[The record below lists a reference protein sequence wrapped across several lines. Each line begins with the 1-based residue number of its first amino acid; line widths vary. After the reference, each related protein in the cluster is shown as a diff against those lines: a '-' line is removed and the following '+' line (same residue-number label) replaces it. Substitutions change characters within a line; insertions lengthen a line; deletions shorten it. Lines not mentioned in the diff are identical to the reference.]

1 MIADELINKIYAVTG
16 NSDAWSSLL
25 DDLSILTDSFGSAL
39 SVERNNEI
47 VGWRVSNSLKKT
59 LEGQIEKHLN
69 TRLAVINNR
78 MREKNTPEFLAD
90 HYLFTEE
97 EWLNTPFMMEYGTP
111 NNFNH
116 AVGTYIDLAQGD
128 KILIFSLREK
138 NKPIYS
144 DEVVAN
150 LNLIRPHLAR
160 AAMLT
165 ATWGQKKI
173 EAVTHIIQ
181 EFATNTLLVNKEG
194 VILSGNKSNNIFGDY
209 LSVLNSNKIIFSS
222 KTTNGDLAAI
232 LAEVSKLKSAK
243 SIPIR
248 SSTYKPAILH
258 IIPVDSIYR
267 DLFDHNSSSAHL
279 FDTTNLVLVL
289 MPITQNTDISDSIIR
304 NLFDLTPTEAK
315 ITAKI
320 STGVTPEKI
329 ADDFKIS
336 KETVRTHLKNIFS
349 KTGVNRQ
356 SQLVALVSGIPQIS
370 AN

>member
-1 MIADELINKIYAVTG
+1 MIADELINKIYAVTS

-25 DDLSILTDSFGSAL
+25 DDLSSLTDSFGSAL

-78 MREKNTPEFLAD
+78 MRAKNTPEFLAD
-90 HYLFTEE
+90 HYLFEEE
-97 EWLNTPFMMEYGTP
+97 EWLNTPFMTEYGIA
-111 NNFNH
+111 NNLKH

-128 KILIFSLREK
+128 KILIFSLRE
-138 NKPIYS
+138 NHKPKYS
-144 DEVVAN
+144 DKIIEN

-165 ATWGQKKI
+165 ATWGQRKI
-173 EAVTHIIQ
+173 EAVTDTIQ
-181 EFATNTLLVNKEG
+181 EFAPNTLLVDREG
-194 VILSGNKSNNIFGDY
+194 IILSGNKSNNIFGDY
-209 LSVLNSNKIIFSS
+209 FTILNKNKIIFPSI
-222 KTTNGDLAAI
+222 NNNDDLASI
-232 LAEVSKLKSAK
+232 LSEVSKNKNAK

-248 SSTYKPAILH
+248 SSNYKPAILH
-258 IIPVDSIYR
+258 IIPVDSIYK
-267 DLFDHNSSSAHL
+267 DLFDHNSSSVHL

-289 MPITQNTDISDSIIR
+289 IPITQNIDISDSIIR

-320 STGVTPEKI
+320 STGIPLEKI

-336 KETVRTHLKNIFS
+336 KETVKTHLKNIFL

-370 AN
+370 AH